1 MSTVRSTFVIP
12 DYGPTQTL
20 IDPQTGMAEGYTPA
34 SFGPLASLLAA
45 GSDKPQK
52 EHQKTTTKPLA
63 YDDILKRRNTLAGLQ
78 RDFDDAMKARESTVY
93 SLAKAL
99 AAIPQQQGYGSWLTD
114 FARSFG
120 GAMTNPMNMYVDRA
134 KTNYTNAINAAKL
147 GLDFD
152 KALGS
157 TTSTDYSYTAP
168 GVGSQ
173 SFLASLFGA

>member
-1 MSTVRSTFVIP
+1 MATVRKSLMIP
-12 DYGPTQTL
+12 DLGVPQTV

-34 SFGPLASLLAA
+34 SFGPLASLLST
-45 GSDKPQK
+45 GIDKPQK

-63 YDDILKRRNTLAGLQ
+63 YDDILKRRDTLSGLQ
-78 RDFDDAMKARESTVY
+78 KDFDDAMKTRESIGY
-93 SLAKAL
+93 SLVNAL
-99 AAIPQQQGYGSWLTD
+99 AAIPQQQGYGSWLTN

-134 KTNYTNAINAAKL
+134 KTNYANGINAAKL

-157 TTSTDYSYTAP
+157 TTSTDYSYSAP
-168 GVGSQ
+168 SVGYQ
-173 SFLASLFGA
+173 SFLESLFGA